1 MAEDAYRQWLVEAYQ
16 KSSDAYDK
24 AVMTLAGGALGIS
37 LAFVHQVAPHPT
49 HKAWLAWTW
58 GLLAVS
64 LLLIFLSFLASQ
76 QTLLREIKKRDKR
89 RVWPSWDM
97 PGWATTILNVAS
109 GAALI
114 TGVVCLVRF
123 AWFNI

>member
-49 HKAWLAWTW
+49 HKTWLAVSWV
-58 GLLAVS
+58 LLAVS
-64 LLLIFLSFLASQ
+64 LLLIFLSFWTSQ
-76 QTLLREIKKRDKR
+76 QTLLREINKRDR
-89 RVWPSWDM
+89 RKVWPSWDI
-97 PGWATTILNVAS
+97 PGWSTTILNAAS
-109 GAALI
+109 GLAFIA
-114 TGVVCLVRF
+114 GVACLVRF

>member
-1 MAEDAYRQWLVEAYQ
+1 MSEDAYRQWLVEAHQ

-37 LAFVHQVAPHPT
+37 VAFVHQVAPNPT
-49 HKAWLAWTW
+49 HKTWLAWAW

-76 QTLLREIKKRDKR
+76 QTLLREINQRDNKT
-89 RVWPSWDM
+89 VWPSWDM
-97 PGWATTILNVAS
+97 PGRATTLLNLAS
-109 GAALI
+109 GAAFI
-114 TGVVCLVRF
+114 GGIVCLVRF